1 MQEHLLDAADQFG
14 GAGISDRSARPAE
27 RDPRRIAR
35 QRPQRLPAHG
45 RKGIERIGH
54 GSSNCFCRLFCVLV
68 FLGLRS
74 CQCGRTLEQRNRGAE
89 LKTSSAQKAADSLA
103 RFRDRLSLPLIAAP
117 MFLVSGV
124 DLVVAACR
132 NGVIG
137 AFPTVNCRSPE
148 QLDGWLGD
156 IETQLQR
163 HSDGSGKPAAP
174 ICPNLIVHR
183 SNARLPGDL
192 QVLLRHRPE
201 IVITSVGSP
210 APVLAALHDAGSL
223 VFADVASIRHAER
236 AVEAGA
242 DGLVLLTAG
251 AGGQTGW
258 LNPFVFVRAV
268 RAFFDGP
275 VVLAGGIGDGHALRA
290 ARVLGCDL
298 AYMGTKF
305 IATRES
311 MADIRYK
318 EMLVASSADDILL
331 TSAFTGLQTNRL
343 PPSIE
348 AAGLDPDNL
357 PLRGAIDIGKDID
370 IGERENR
377 PKRWKDIWSAG
388 HSVSGVMEVLSVDEM
403 IARTLAEYRK
413 AIARV
418 RLG

>member
-1 MQEHLLDAADQFG
+1 MESSSLTSTGLLG
-14 GAGISDRSARPAE
+14 
-27 RDPRRIAR
+27 
-35 QRPQRLPAHG
+35 
-45 RKGIERIGH
+45 
-54 GSSNCFCRLFCVLV
+54 
-68 FLGLRS
+68 
-74 CQCGRTLEQRNRGAE
+74 
-89 LKTSSAQKAADSLA
+89 

-117 MFLVSGV
+117 MFLISGV

-148 QLDGWLGD
+148 QLDVWLGD
-156 IETQLQR
+156 IVGKLRR
-163 HSDGSGKPAAP
+163 HGDQSGKPSAP
-174 ICPNLIVHR
+174 VCPNLIVHR
-183 SNARLPGDL
+183 SNARLAQDM
-192 QVLLRHRPE
+192 QVLLRHKPE

-210 APVLAALHDAGSL
+210 APVLASLHDAGAL

-236 AVEAGA
+236 AVADGA

-275 VVLAGGIGDGHALRA
+275 IVLAGGISDGHALRA
-290 ARVLGCDL
+290 AEALGCDL

-311 MADIRYK
+311 MADGRYK
-318 EMLVASSADDILL
+318 AMLVGSSADDVLL
-331 TSAFTGLQTNRL
+331 TTAFTGLQTNMLR
-343 PPSIE
+343 PSIE

-357 PLRGAIDIGKDID
+357 PARGAIDIGKDID
-370 IGERENR
+370 IGARESR

-388 HSVSGVMEVLSVDEM
+388 HSVSGVTELLSVDELV
-403 IARTLAEYRK
+403 ARTLAEYQT
-413 AIARV
+413 AAARV